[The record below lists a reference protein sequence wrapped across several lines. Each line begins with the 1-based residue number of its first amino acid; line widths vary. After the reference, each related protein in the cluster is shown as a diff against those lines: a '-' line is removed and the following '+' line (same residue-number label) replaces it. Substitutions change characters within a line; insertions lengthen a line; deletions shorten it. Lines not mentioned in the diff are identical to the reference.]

1 MMDIIRAIS
10 DPKVFAGQFRD
21 PTTWAAW
28 RAFLCALFALP
39 MTADELELYRR
50 CTGRAA
56 APAAAFVEAWLVCGR
71 RAGKSFM
78 LALIA
83 VYLASFKDWRPYLG
97 PGERATVMIIAA
109 DRRQARVILRYVL
122 GLLRSVP
129 MLARTIERER
139 AESID
144 LANKVTIEIHTASFR
159 TTRGYTIVAALCDE
173 LAFWAQED
181 QSEPDYA
188 VLDALRPGMATIP
201 GAMLLC
207 ASSPYARKGALFDA
221 HHKHFGKD
229 GDPILIWQAPTRT
242 MNATVPQSVID
253 QATERDSASAAA
265 EYGAQFRSDIESY
278 ISLEAVTA
286 CIAHGIRERAPV
298 AGVQYRAFV
307 DPSGGSGQ
315 DAMTMAI
322 SHSDGDVITI
332 DALREVR
339 PPFSPEGVV
348 AEFAKLLKS
357 YHIGT
362 VRGDRYAGEWPR
374 EQFRKRNI
382 EYRPADKN
390 KSELYVALL
399 PVVNSRRLDL
409 LDHDRLVAQLCAL
422 ERRTARAGR
431 DSIDH
436 PSGGHDDLANCVAGA
451 VSAALSRREDLMPVG
466 CGGKVFNSGGA
477 TISDSVSY
485 AFDRMKPKP
494 VPTTNDELHQ
504 ANLRQQHFEMR
515 DRIEGSPRP
524 PAELSPEA
532 QARLA
537 EFKAKLER
545 ERTGVGIFVG
555 KCFGGGR

>member
-1 MMDIIRAIS
+1 MIDIIQALD
-10 DPKVFAGQFRD
+10 DPNIFGSQFRD
-21 PTTWAAW
+21 RATWAAW
-28 RAFLCALFALP
+28 RVFLAALFALS

-50 CTGRAA
+50 CTGRVT
-56 APAAAFVEAWLVCGR
+56 APIAAFVEAWLVCGR

-78 LALIA
+78 LALTA
-83 VYLASFKDWRPYLG
+83 VYLAAFKDWRPYLG

-139 AESID
+139 TESID

-229 GDPILIWQAPTRT
+229 GDPILVWQAPTRE
-242 MNATVPQSVID
+242 MNPTVPQSVID
-253 QATERDSASAAA
+253 QAAERDPASAAA

-278 ISLEAVTA
+278 ISREAVTA
-286 CIAHGIRERAPV
+286 CIAHGIRERAPI
-298 AGVQYRAFV
+298 AGVQYYGFV
-307 DPSGGSGQ
+307 DPSGGSA

-322 SHSDGDVITI
+322 SHSDGDVVTI

-382 EYRPADKN
+382 EYHPADKN

-436 PSGGHDDLANCVAGA
+436 PPGQHDDLGNCVAGA

-466 CGGKVFNSGGA
+466 CGGKIFSSSGV
-477 TISDSVSY
+477 TLVDSVTPLLRP
-485 AFDRMKPKP
+485 FVQPK
-494 VPTTNDELHQ
+494 VD
-504 ANLRQQHFEMR
+504 
-515 DRIEGSPRP
+515 P
-524 PAELSPEA
+524 PAADLAQIQEASLRAQHAEMKARHDPSSLRPIELSPEA

-537 EFKAKLER
+537 VFKKELGAER
-545 ERTGVGIFVG
+545 LSVQFYG
-555 KCFGGGR
+555 KCFGVH

>member
-1 MMDIIRAIS
+1 MNIVTAMA
-10 DPKVFAGQFRD
+10 DPAVFGPQFRD
-21 PTTWAAW
+21 PATWAAW

-50 CTGRAA
+50 CTGRVR
-56 APAAAFVEAWLVCGR
+56 APAVAFVEAWLVCGR

-78 LALIA
+78 LALTA
-83 VYLASFKDWRPYLG
+83 VFLASFKDWRSYLG

-122 GLLRSVP
+122 GLLRNVP

-144 LANKVTIEIHTASFR
+144 LTNRVSIEIHTASFK

-207 ASSPYARKGALFDA
+207 ASSPYARRGALWDA
-221 HHKHFGKD
+221 WQRGFGKD
-229 GDPILIWQAPTRT
+229 DAPVLVWQADTRT

-253 QATERDSASAAA
+253 QATERDPASAAA

-278 ISLEAVTA
+278 ISREAITA
-286 CIAHGIRERAPV
+286 CVAYGVRERAPV
-298 AGVQYRAFV
+298 AGVQYYAFA
-307 DPSGGSGQ
+307 DPSGGSS

-322 SHSDGDVITI
+322 SHCDGDVVTI

-348 AEFAKLLKS
+348 DEFAKSLKS

-390 KSELYVALL
+390 KSELYVDLL
-399 PVVNSRRLDL
+399 PMVNSRRLDL
-409 LDHDRLVAQLCAL
+409 PDHDRLVVQLCAL

-436 PSGGHDDLANCVAGA
+436 PPGGHDDLANCVAGA
-451 VSAALSRREDLMPVG
+451 VSLALRSGRDLIPE
-466 CGGKVFNSGGA
+466 
-477 TISDSVSY
+477 I
-485 AFDRMKPKP
+485 
-494 VPTTNDELHQ
+494 
-504 ANLRQQHFEMR
+504 
-515 DRIEGSPRP
+515 GSW
-524 PAELSPEA
+524 PAKIFSN
-532 QARLA
+532 
-537 EFKAKLER
+537 
-545 ERTGVGIFVG
+545 TGVHLNPSPPPSTPPPPQPVVSEVVRKRMEELRAQGYG
-555 KCFGGGR
+555 KPSPVLFYGKAFGLDGRQ